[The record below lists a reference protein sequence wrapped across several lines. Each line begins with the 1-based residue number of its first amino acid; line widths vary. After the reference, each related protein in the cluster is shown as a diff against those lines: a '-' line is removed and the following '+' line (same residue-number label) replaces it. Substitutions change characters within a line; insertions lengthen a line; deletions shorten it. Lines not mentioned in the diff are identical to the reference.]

1 MRYVW
6 DNADEGVKSYDAW
19 QHLKSLADETVHRS
33 RASVIF
39 FLQAMTKDGFL
50 IDNKNTGK
58 GGEHSVWSPSPA
70 FPCEVSY
77 IQEMAMRMV
86 KAAEGILNVTF
97 EPKQTPVA

>member
-6 DNADEGVKSYDAW
+6 DNADEGVISRTA
-19 QHLKSLADETVHRS
+19 HLHLHTLTDETLHKS

-39 FLQAMTKDGFL
+39 FLKDMTADGFL
-50 IDNKNTGK
+50 VDKEKTGK
-58 GGEHSVWSPSPA
+58 GGKHSVWFPSPA

-97 EPKQTPVA
+97 MVKQTPVA

>member
-6 DNADEGVKSYDAW
+6 DNADEGVISYDAW
-19 QHLKSLADETVHRS
+19 QHLISLADETVHRS

-58 GGEHSVWSPSPA
+58 GGEHSVWSPSPD
-70 FPCEVSY
+70 FPCEEFY
-77 IQEMAMRMV
+77 IREMAMRMV
-86 KAAEGILNVTF
+86 KAAGDILNVTF
-97 EPKQTPVA
+97 MVKQNPVA